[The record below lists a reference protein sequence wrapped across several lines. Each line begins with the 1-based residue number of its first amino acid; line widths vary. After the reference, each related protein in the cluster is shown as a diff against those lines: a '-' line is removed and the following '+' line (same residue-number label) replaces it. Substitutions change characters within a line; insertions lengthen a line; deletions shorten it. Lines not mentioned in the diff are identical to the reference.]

1 MSGYKQNQKPKN
13 GMRGQRG
20 NRKQNVS
27 QALHNNDFFFFF
39 KWTILFF
46 FSLILFFVLLLF
58 NLGGWGGGGDHI
70 LNREGS
76 NVFACTALAVV

>member
-1 MSGYKQNQKPKN
+1 
-13 GMRGQRG
+13 MRGQRG

-27 QALHNNDFFFFF
+27 QALHNNENLSFLKRTISCFF
-39 KWTILFF
+39 I
-46 FSLILFFVLLLF
+46 ILFFVLLLF
-58 NLGGWGGGGDHI
+58 NLGGGGDI